1 MSESLWVL
9 LVFYGALTVPAL
21 IACGIAFYLYR
32 KYGRRREHYR
42 VAKHVDNGALRA

>member
-1 MSESLWVL
+1 MSESLQML
-9 LVFYGALTVPAL
+9 LVFYGAFTVPAL